1 MKDNFKNI
9 TIIVAILLNIL
20 QFLSQEARG
29 WYAVTQQSNPS
40 VTKTDEK
47 MIVDALPVERIEPK
61 ENKTISEGAKGE

>member
-40 VTKTDEK
+40 VTKIDDK
-47 MIVDALPVERIEPK
+47 MIVDALPVERIKPK

>member
-20 QFLSQEARG
+20 QFLSQEARE

-40 VTKTDEK
+40 ITKTDDK
-47 MIVDALPVERIEPK
+47 MIVDALPVERIKPK
-61 ENKTISEGAKGE
+61 ENKIISKGAKGE

>member
-20 QFLSQEARG
+20 QFLSQEARE

-47 MIVDALPVERIEPK
+47 MIVDALPVERIDQ
-61 ENKTISEGAKGE
+61 KTEITKAQGVK